1 MGEATSGTSGAP
13 ADRASAR
20 GMATRFV
27 SFAFAGADLLFEV
40 NTAGTITFAMGASSG
55 LTEKIDRELVGLAW
69 TDIIHADDH
78 AYVGA
83 LIRSLG
89 IGSRCGPAVI
99 RLAIP
104 TPDGVPRPGV
114 LSACRLPGDE
124 ERIACTLTR
133 ATAAVAATAASRKR
147 DPESQLLEK
156 DSFGEM
162 AADVAAAAAN
172 LDQPVGL
179 TMLDVPGLAALQ
191 KRLPAKAA
199 SEMIRSVGALLR
211 AASVDGNSAGRVAE
225 ERFGLLQQ
233 DGAPTLPENI
243 ADLTRRLDPTGAGVV
258 VSRTDVALSFDR
270 MAPDDAMKAIR
281 YVVNRFA
288 EGPQGGAMPDTL
300 TGAFESMVRDTVE
313 RMSRFAQTVRQDEFD
328 VAFQPIV
335 DLTDRGIHHFE
346 VLARFKN
353 GESPFETIRFAEQVG
368 IIEQFDLGLCL
379 RTVRQLESPDC
390 DPRLSL
396 AVNISGRSI
405 ENAMFVKCLME
416 LIDHHRLVAKR
427 MILEITESSELK
439 DLAQVDRIV
448 QDLRKRGSIVCLDD
462 FGAGA
467 ASFQY
472 LQALSIDYVKIDGA
486 YVKRLG
492 YSPRDDAMM
501 KGIVSL
507 CRDLHIKTIAEMIE
521 TNDQA
526 AALRAIGV
534 EYGQGYLFGKPGATA
549 QLPPATVARIAR
561 RRGSQE
567 SWG

>member
-1 MGEATSGTSGAP
+1 
-13 ADRASAR
+13 
-20 GMATRFV
+20 MANRFV

-40 NTAGTITFAMGASSG
+40 STAGTITFAMGATTG
-55 LTEKIDRELVGLAW
+55 LTDLADRDLVGHAW
-69 TDIIHADDH
+69 TEIVHPDDR

-99 RLAIP
+99 RLAIS

-114 LSACRLPGDE
+114 FSACRLPGDD

-133 ATAAVAATAASRKR
+133 ATAAIAATAASRKR

-156 DSFGEM
+156 DSFGDM
-162 AADVAAAAAN
+162 VADVAAAAAN
-172 LDQPVGL
+172 LSQPVGL
-179 TMLDVPGLAALQ
+179 TLLDMPGLAALQ
-191 KRLPAKAA
+191 KRLPAEQA
-199 SEMIRSVGALLR
+199 SEMIRSVGAMLR

-225 ERFGLLQQ
+225 ERFGVLQQ
-233 DGAPTLPENI
+233 DGAQTLPQNI
-243 ADLTRRLDPTGAGVV
+243 ADLTRRLDPKGAGVAV
-258 VSRTDVALSFDR
+258 QRTDVELAFNA
-270 MAPDDAMKAIR
+270 MAPEDAMKAIR
-281 YVVNRFA
+281 YVVNRFSDRESGA
-288 EGPQGGAMPDTL
+288 AMPDTL
-300 TGAFESMVRDTVE
+300 TGAFETMVHDTVE
-313 RMSRFAQTVRQDEFD
+313 RMSRFAQTVQQDDFD
-328 VAFQPIV
+328 VAYQPIV
-335 DLTDRGIHHFE
+335 DLGDRSIHHFE

-368 IIEQFDLGLCL
+368 IIEQFDLGVCL
-379 RTVRQLESPDC
+379 RTIRQLESPDC

-396 AVNISGRSI
+396 AVNISGRSM
-405 ENAMFVKCLME
+405 ENALFVKCLME
-416 LIDHHRLVAKR
+416 MIDQHRVIAKR
-427 MILEITESSELK
+427 MILEVTESSELK
-439 DLAQVDRIV
+439 DLAAVDKII
-448 QDLRKRGSIVCLDD
+448 QDLRRRGSIVCLDD

-472 LQALSIDYVKIDGA
+472 LQALSVDYVKIDGA

-521 TNDQA
+521 ANEQA
-526 AALRAIGV
+526 TSLRSIGV
-534 EYGQGYLFGKPGATA
+534 EYGQGYLFGRPGPVA
-549 QLPPATVARIAR
+549 QLPSATVARIAR
-561 RRGSQE
+561 RRGSTE